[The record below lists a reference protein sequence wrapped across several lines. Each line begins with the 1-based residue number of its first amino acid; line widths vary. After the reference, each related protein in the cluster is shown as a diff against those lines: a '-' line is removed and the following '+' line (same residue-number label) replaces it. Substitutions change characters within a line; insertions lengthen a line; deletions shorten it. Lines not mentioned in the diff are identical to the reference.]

1 MARKSARGSSLDSLF
16 EEFGELDEVRR
27 IGDEKRKAY
36 RKLLAQKKRLA
47 ARVETAMTEKKMT
60 QTALAKAMET
70 SRTVVHR
77 LLDSTDTSITLATV
91 FRAQQALGVELLR
104 VP

>member
-1 MARKSARGSSLDSLF
+1 MAKKSPRGSTLDSLF
-16 EEFGELDEVRR
+16 EELGETGEVRKA
-27 IGDEKRKAY
+27 GEAKQEAY
-36 RKLLAQKKRLA
+36 RKLLAQKKRLSA
-47 ARVETAMTEKKMT
+47 KVETAMAEKNMT
-60 QTALAKAMET
+60 QTTLAQAMET

-77 LLDSTDTSITLATV
+77 LLNATDTSVTLATI

>member
-1 MARKSARGSSLDSLF
+1 MAKKSPRGSTLDSLF
-16 EEFGELDEVRR
+16 EELGETSEVRKA
-27 IGDEKRKAY
+27 GEAKQKAY

-47 ARVETAMTEKKMT
+47 AKVESAMTAKNMT
-60 QTALAKAMET
+60 QTALAQAMET

-91 FRAQQALGVELLR
+91 FKAQQALGVELLR